1 MQKTKVKK
9 KVMKTE
15 QPAKL
20 TAMKKRQNVK
30 QKVSEEE
37 SLRGVQVKARMEIKV
52 RWKKKAKMNEENEA
66 MSDYR
71 RRKAM
76 HKVKKTEQKAQS
88 TEKRNAKWKK
98 KVSENDRWSE
108 EVNESKWGEN
118 RNIMW
123 KVMKKTDKVKTWMTH
138 SWKKQDM

>member
-37 SLRGVQVKARMEIKV
+37 S
-52 RWKKKAKMNEENEA
+52 
-66 MSDYR
+66 
-71 RRKAM
+71 
-76 HKVKKTEQKAQS
+76 
-88 TEKRNAKWKK
+88 
-98 KVSENDRWSE
+98 
-108 EVNESKWGEN
+108 
-118 RNIMW
+118 
-123 KVMKKTDKVKTWMTH
+123 
-138 SWKKQDM
+138 